1 MSSYQK
7 FIRDNDATSGA
18 LLGGFNEDD
27 KYVVSSSVISEL
39 LKIKKLI
46 TKYTLEYIV
55 CHAEISDY
63 KINFLIKYVDDNLD
77 NKRYASLYLIEN
89 YESMGK
95 KIELSTF
102 VASFSHINDVAYF
115 DALKTAFNLYTIEDL
130 GEGKSIKDENEV
142 LASILNGSKK
152 TSQIMI
158 LSMGNENRKY
168 INSVLKVLKNT
179 SQFDVLY
186 KIFKEQISLI
196 KIDKNTA
203 KYFNEVKKVLD
214 ALVIKHYSEFS
225 ESTRIYLDQ
234 INKDYMQ
241 KYKMMKEKSTSQD
254 VPVAESKKKGGKGK
268 DKGKSKGKSSSY
280 KPFDF
285 GLGKYSFDYKFDEGS
300 PQSQEKTKDIGP
312 SHPHIQS
319 SEQKMRPAFDKEFL
333 QDTKVS
339 LTKESSELN
348 TDTMEN
354 ISSKSQT
361 RSMQKEV
368 AEMADDKID
377 EKGSQKIHIEKSIH
391 VEESFELSF

>member
-7 FIRDNDATSGA
+7 FIRDNDAMSGA

-27 KYVVSSSVISEL
+27 KYVVPSSVISEL

-95 KIELSTF
+95 KIELSSF
-102 VASFSHINDVAYF
+102 VASFSHLNDVAYF
-115 DALKTAFNLYTIEDL
+115 DALKTTFNLYTIEDL

-168 INSVLKVLKNT
+168 VNSVLKVLKNT

-285 GLGKYSFDYKFDEGS
+285 GLGKYSFDYKFDEGLS
-300 PQSQEKTKDIGP
+300 QSQEKTKDIGP

-319 SEQKMRPAFDKEFL
+319 AEQKMRPAFDKEFL

-354 ISSKSQT
+354 VSSKSQT

-368 AEMADDKID
+368 AEMADDEID